1 VILFPGYLLGI
12 AWLCWW
18 VLKRDGTW
26 REAAALFFSPIAVAI
41 AAATALGRLPW
52 IFFIVYAH
60 LTALVFLPIY
70 WALRR
75 TDRLSVAF
83 PLFVGVV
90 SGVVTAFAIRSWMP
104 PGKEI
109 LAFTGMGFASGLLFW
124 LIAFFQFSRIR
135 TTD

>member
-1 VILFPGYLLGI
+1 MAILPAYLLGI
-12 AWLCWW
+12 GWLCWW

-26 REAAALFFSPIAVAI
+26 REAAALFFSPILLVC
-41 AAATALGRLPW
+41 ALTLLSGQYPW

-75 TDRLSVAF
+75 AGRIPVAF
-83 PLFVGVV
+83 PLFVGGL
-90 SGVVTAFAIRSWMP
+90 SGVVTSF
-104 PGKEI
+104 
-109 LAFTGMGFASGLLFW
+109 AFTSWRMPSKDFFAFVALGVVAGLAFW
-124 LIAFFQFSRIR
+124 LIAFYPIGQTR